1 MRKKIAVIFL
11 TSWLSVVSSAAI
23 AQETGPERLTYVG
36 VSAGI
41 ALPQK
46 MESQDRTQHESL
58 PNIDLSDEL
67 WLAAKIGHTP
77 RISNWT
83 TPVAIELEGSMVTKT
98 SADQGYY
105 LSSPFGSSVAFDANV
120 YVKSIMVNFL
130 LRRPQ
135 GRIHPYGG
143 FGLGW
148 VWFDMEDVK
157 FILEPG
163 YHWPETGSRV
173 NDLGDLDDN
182 AFGYQ
187 FLLGSTFDLTDAFS
201 LGLGYRYFRTEPEIK
216 FRGVAF
222 DRLQAPIVLD
232 VRMTYKTHIFD
243 LGLIYRF

>member
-1 MRKKIAVIFL
+1 MRKKLVLVSFTFWL
-11 TSWLSVVSSAAI
+11 CVTSSVGL
-23 AQETGPERLTYVG
+23 AQEGGPDRLTYLE

-41 ALPQK
+41 ALPQE
-46 MESQDRTQHESL
+46 MESDDRTQHESL

-83 TPVAIELEGSMVTKT
+83 TPVAIELEGSMITKT
-98 SADQGYY
+98 SAKQDYY
-105 LSSPFGSSVAFDANV
+105 LSSPFGSGVAFGANV
-120 YVKSIMVNFL
+120 YVKSIMVNFMV
-130 LRRPQ
+130 RRPK
-135 GRIHPYGG
+135 GRIHPYLG

-148 VWFDMEDVK
+148 VWFDMKNVE

-163 YHWPETGSRV
+163 YAWPETGSRV
-173 NDLGDLDDN
+173 NDLGNLDDN

-187 FLLGSTFDLTDAFS
+187 FLLGSTFDLTDALS
-201 LGLGYRYFRTEPEIK
+201 LRLGHRYFRTEPEIK

-222 DRLQAPIVLD
+222 DRFQAPIVLD